1 MKSFLFDERASGI
14 LAHITSIPSPFGIG
28 DIGHA
33 SYRFLD
39 FLEQAGQR
47 FWQFL
52 PVGPTHSFFDNS
64 PYMSC
69 SAFAGSP
76 LLISC
81 ELLIGQGYI
90 KPNRIDDLPEFDPH
104 RTQYDKVTAFKQ
116 ALLEEAFSL
125 SAHKKEKGFLSFIN
139 SNDWLDD
146 YSLFMALK
154 KKYPNQGWFD
164 WPKEIA
170 GRDPKAMKS
179 VRRELE
185 SEIDYYNF
193 EQYLFFS
200 QWELLRKK
208 AEEKNIK
215 LIGDIPIYVGADSA
229 DVWANRD
236 IFQIDTKTNMPTH
249 IAGVPPDYFSE
260 TGQRWGNPLYLWQSK
275 SKAVQEKLFD
285 WWKKRFQINF
295 KLTDIVR
302 IDHFRGFADYW
313 SIPAEEET
321 AINGKWFDGPG
332 ERFFNDL
339 SQELGD
345 LPIIA
350 EDLGIITKKV
360 VQLRDKFGFPGMK
373 ILQFAF
379 DDNMD
384 NSFLPHNF
392 TTCNCVIYTGTHD
405 NDTTLGWFLS
415 DSISEDDRKRI
426 KLYANRVQH
435 DPSPIHQDLIHVA
448 LGSIAAL
455 AIVPLQDILGYGS
468 DCRMNIPATSKG
480 NWRWRCALD
489 ALNEEAAVWLKEKT
503 ELFGRSVAY
512 QSSENGNET

>member
-1 MKSFLFDERASGI
+1 MKSFLIDERASGI
-14 LAHITSIPSPFGIG
+14 LAHITSLPSSFGIG

-52 PVGPTHSFFDNS
+52 PVGPTYSFFDNS

-81 ELLIGQGYI
+81 ELLIEQGYI
-90 KPNRIDDLPEFDPH
+90 KPNRIDNLPEFDTH
-104 RTQYDKVTAFKQ
+104 RIRYDQITSFKGTII
-116 ALLEEAFSL
+116 EEAFAL
-125 SAHKKEKGFLSFIN
+125 CKHKKEEAFFQFIDN
-139 SNDWLDD
+139 NDWLDD

-154 KKYPNQGWFD
+154 KKYSHQGWFD

-170 GRDPKAMKS
+170 ERAPAAMKS
-179 VRRELE
+179 IRHELQP
-185 SEIDYYNF
+185 EIDYFRF

-200 QWELLRKK
+200 QWDLLRKK
-208 AEEKNIK
+208 AEEKDIK

-236 IFQIDTKTNMPTH
+236 LFQIDPDTNRPTH
-249 IAGVPPDYFSE
+249 IAGVPPDYFSA
-260 TGQRWGNPLYLWQSK
+260 TGQRWGNPLYRWQSK
-275 SKAVQEKLFD
+275 SKAVQDKLFV

-321 AINGKWFDGPG
+321 AINGEWLNGPG
-332 ERFFNDL
+332 ERFFKDL
-339 SQELGD
+339 YRELGD
-345 LPIIA
+345 IPIIA
-350 EDLGIITKKV
+350 EDLGLITKEV
-360 VQLRDKFGFPGMK
+360 EQLRDKLGFPGMK
-373 ILQFAF
+373 ILQFAI
-379 DDNMD
+379 DDNAD

-392 TTCNCVIYTGTHD
+392 TTRNCVIYTGTHD

-415 DSISEDDRKRI
+415 DNISEDDRKRI
-426 KLYANRVQH
+426 KMYANRVQH
-435 DPSPIHQDLIHVA
+435 DSSPIHHDLIHLA
-448 LGSIAAL
+448 FGSIAAL
-455 AIVPLQDILGYGS
+455 AIVPLQDVLGYGS
-468 DCRMNIPATSKG
+468 DCRMNIPSTSTG
-480 NWRWRCALD
+480 NWRWRCGSE
-489 ALNEEAAVWLKEKT
+489 ALNKEAAAWLKVKT
-503 ELFGRSVAY
+503 ELFGRNAAV

>member
-1 MKSFLFDERASGI
+1 MKSFLIDERASGI
-14 LAHITSIPSPFGIG
+14 LAHITSLPSPFGIG

-81 ELLIGQGYI
+81 QLLVEQGYI
-90 KPNRIDDLPEFDPH
+90 KQNRIIDLPNFDPYQ
-104 RTQYDKVTAFKQ
+104 TQYDQVTVFKQ
-116 ALLEEAFSL
+116 TLIEEAFSL
-125 SAHKKEKGFLSFIN
+125 FAPKSDENFIRFTEN
-139 SNDWLDD
+139 NDWLDD

-154 KKYPNQGWFD
+154 KKYDNQGWFD
-164 WPKEIA
+164 WPKDVA
-170 GRDPKAMKS
+170 GRNPETMQS
-179 VRRELE
+179 IRRELQTT
-185 SEIDYYNF
+185 IDYFRF

-208 AEEKNIK
+208 AEEKKIK

-229 DVWANRD
+229 DVWANCD
-236 IFQIDTKTNMPTH
+236 IFQIDPATNMPTH
-249 IAGVPPDYFSE
+249 IAGVPPDYFST
-260 TGQRWGNPLYLWQSK
+260 TGQRWGNPLYQWQSK
-275 SKAVQEKLFD
+275 NKTVQDKLFA

-321 AINGKWFDGPG
+321 AINGKWLDGPG
-332 ERFFNDL
+332 EQFFNDL
-339 SQELGD
+339 SREFGD

-360 VQLRDKFGFPGMK
+360 EQLRDKLGFPGMK

-379 DDNMD
+379 DDNED

-392 TTCNCVIYTGTHD
+392 TTRNCVIYTGTHD

-426 KLYANRVQH
+426 KRYANRVQH
-435 DPSPIHQDLIHVA
+435 DSSPIHHDLIHLA
-448 LGSIAAL
+448 FGSIAAL
-455 AIVPLQDILGYGS
+455 AIVPLQDVLGFGS
-468 DCRMNIPATSKG
+468 DCRMNIPSTSTG
-480 NWRWRCALD
+480 NWRWRCGQES
-489 ALNEEAAVWLKEKT
+489 LNKEAAEWLKKKT
-503 ELFGRSVAY
+503 ELFGRSATV